1 MTQMP
6 DIQFLTQM
14 AERVAEVQMRYFDKL
29 DDADIER
36 KDVRRRDLL
45 TIADKESERVIIEA
59 IREAYPGHS
68 ILAEE
73 TGAHLQ
79 AGEWCWIID
88 PVDGTT
94 NYARSFPFFA
104 ASVALCHRGEPVL
117 ALVEAPRLG
126 ERFTA
131 ARGEGAYLNGRKLK
145 VSRTPDVAHAI
156 LATGFAYVRNEVQAN
171 NVDNFGRLVLACHD
185 LRRAG
190 AASLDLAYVAAGR
203 FDGYWEPY
211 LKPWDVAAGALL
223 VTEAGGTIT
232 DFEGGPDWLFGENA
246 VATNGHLHEELRIQL
261 GSLDPGY
268 QSWGRKVEQ
277 QIRGGAE

>member
-1 MTQMP
+1 MTQTP
-6 DIQFLTQM
+6 DIAFLTRI
-14 AERVAEVQMRYFDKL
+14 ANHVNEVQMRYFDKL

-36 KDVRRRDLL
+36 KDTRRRDLL

-59 IREAYPGHS
+59 IREAFPGHS

-79 AGEWCWIID
+79 ASPWCWIID

-104 ASVALCHRGEPVL
+104 ASVALCHKGEPVL

-131 ARGEGAYLNGRKLK
+131 AKGEGAYLNGRKLK
-145 VSRTPDVAHAI
+145 VSRTPGVAQAI

-223 VTEAGGTIT
+223 VTEAGGKIT
-232 DFEGGPDWLFGENA
+232 DFEGQADWLFGENA
-246 VATNGHLHEELRIQL
+246 VATNGLLHEELRMQL

-268 QSWGRKVEQ
+268 QSWGRKIET
-277 QIRGGAE
+277 QIRNQ